1 MRYHASTS
9 PFPLIAIVPRGSNS
23 NSSASSSYVARVI
36 WILPGVPWDS
46 MRLAVFTASP
56 QRS

>member
-1 MRYHASTS
+1 MRYHASIS
-9 PFPLIAIVPRGSNS
+9 PFPFTAIVPRGSHS
-23 NSSASSSYVARVI
+23 NSSASSSYVAPVI
-36 WILPGVPWDS
+36 WIRPGIPWDS